1 MSPQTTEQPQPEE
14 PRTEEPRTE
23 QPHAEEPR
31 TRRDVADLFAGGRL
45 KAIPRK
51 AARREQLLVHL
62 SGTLFAP
69 DRDYTEPEVNEAL
82 RTVHEDCSALRRYL
96 ITSGLLT
103 RTRDG
108 SSYRRA
114 TTTR

>member
-1 MSPQTTEQPQPEE
+1 MSQSTEQQE
-14 PRTEEPRTE
+14 
-23 QPHAEEPR
+23 HADQR
-31 TRRDVADLFAGGRL
+31 SRRGVADLFSGGRL
-45 KAIPRK
+45 IAVPRK
-51 AARREQLLVHL
+51 AARREQLLAHL
-62 SGTLFAP
+62 TETLFAP
-69 DRDYTEPEVNEAL
+69 DREYSEPEVNDAL

-96 ITSGLLT
+96 ITSGHLT

>member
-1 MSPQTTEQPQPEE
+1 MSQSTEHQQPAV
-14 PRTEEPRTE
+14 RT
-23 QPHAEEPR
+23 H
-31 TRRDVADLFAGGRL
+31 RDVSGLFSGGCL
-45 KAIPRK
+45 TSIPRK

-62 SGTLFAP
+62 TETLFTA
-69 DRDYTEPEVNEAL
+69 DRAYTEPEVNDAL

-96 ITSGLLT
+96 ITSGHLT

>member
-1 MSPQTTEQPQPEE
+1 MSQNTAQHSTQHSAGQRESFGTQS
-14 PRTEEPRTE
+14 
-23 QPHAEEPR
+23 
-31 TRRDVADLFAGGRL
+31 RRGVADLFSGGRL
-45 KAIPRK
+45 ITIPRK
-51 AARREQLLVHL
+51 AARREQLLEHL
-62 SGTLFAP
+62 TETLFAAG
-69 DRDYTEPEVNEAL
+69 RDYSEPEVNDAL

-96 ITSGLLT
+96 ITSGRLT